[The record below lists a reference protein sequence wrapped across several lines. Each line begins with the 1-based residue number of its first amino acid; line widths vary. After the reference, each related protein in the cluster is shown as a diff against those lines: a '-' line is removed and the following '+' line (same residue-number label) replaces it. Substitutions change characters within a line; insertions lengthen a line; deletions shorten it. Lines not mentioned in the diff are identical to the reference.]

1 MDCLTVSLILF
12 SSVAANHLGL
22 VAAVEGVIRHR
33 LPVLNC
39 PKCLAFWATLGYLFV
54 GINDMVARPCG
65 IVAWLKAVVVILAVS
80 FLAAY
85 LAIWLELLMF
95 TIDTLYNSIYDKIN
109 KYHQEDGDEADTE
122 SDSETADE
130 ATSAD

>member
-1 MDCLTVSLILF
+1 MDCLTASLILF

-33 LPVLNC
+33 LPIVNC
-39 PKCLAFWATLGYLFV
+39 PKCLTFWATLGYGCSVCCDSIAALPSV
-54 GINDMVARPCG
+54 LPAALP
-65 IVAWLKAVVVILAVS
+65 LLLAQS

-95 TIDTLYNSIYDKIN
+95 TIDTIYNRLYDTLN
-109 KYHQEDGDEADTE
+109 KYNQENDEA
-122 SDSETADE
+122 ADE
-130 ATSAD
+130 ATIAD